1 MEGKT
6 NFQGAY
12 RLSGAGI
19 VERLEIIDVRC
30 NLKQFD
36 GLTSMTLAPDFT
48 TDLRHWWQA
57 VASDDFNTASGSSL
71 ESYPILTSAMFTCVC
86 LILMFFII

>member
-36 GLTSMTLAPDFT
+36 GLTSMTLAPRFYDRST
-48 TDLRHWWQA
+48 PL
-57 VASDDFNTASGSSL
+57 VAGSG
-71 ESYPILTSAMFTCVC
+71 IGRF
-86 LILMFFII
+86 